1 MRSRLVASERLVL
14 DIRTRIFELGQSKYR
29 TLPVLARSMGLSV
42 NQVYRVWKGEL
53 GIDQEFIVGAIKA
66 FPECHLGDLF
76 YITADDKR

>member
-1 MRSRLVASERLVL
+1 MVSSLVTGERLAM
-14 DIRTRIFELGQSKYR
+14 DIRTKIFELGRGKYR
-29 TLPVLARSMGLSV
+29 TLPELARSMGLSV

-66 FPECHLGDLF
+66 FPECQLGDLF

>member
-1 MRSRLVASERLVL
+1 MGNNPVTSERLVM
-14 DIRTRIFELGQSKYR
+14 DIRTKIFELGRGKYR
-29 TLPVLARSMGLSV
+29 TLPVLARSMGLSA

-53 GIDQEFIVGAIKA
+53 GIDQEFIIGAIKA

>member
-1 MRSRLVASERLVL
+1 MVSSLVTGERLAM
-14 DIRTRIFELGQSKYR
+14 DIRTKIFELGRGKCR
-29 TLPVLARSMGLSV
+29 TLPELARSMGLSV

-66 FPECHLGDLF
+66 FPECQLGDLF